1 MSTWIRDKKYVLWT
15 SIKLQKDSN
24 KIILYIVKT
33 HLSDDIVIIN
43 DNLFGNYI
51 KCKVFEED
59 KELLKLFR
67 KYWIQHDLLIYSK
80 FFSKIHL
87 KRISEMTSVSIDE
100 IESELADMVFNNY
113 VYAKI

>member
-43 DNLFGNYI
+43 DNLFWNYI

-59 KELLKLFR
+59 KELLNYLENIGFNM
-67 KYWIQHDLLIYSK
+67 IY
-80 FFSKIHL
+80 
-87 KRISEMTSVSIDE
+87 
-100 IESELADMVFNNY
+100 
-113 VYAKI
+113 